1 MLQSICVPTYS
12 LCEHITSLS
21 VIVTHYWLPPLC
33 FSLPPEIK
41 RKKLRGTEI
50 EREERRGAKSQANMA
65 PKDALPISQATTV
78 TFQSNSP
85 EHLNGLRRRI
95 ASFSVKI
102 QPISTATT
110 EWAFRRS
117 QSMPSFKDIT
127 SGPLSKWWSWGTS
140 WLISKKA
147 QLSHDLEMSREGER
161 ATMLGRDGTSNVVMH
176 LFYKIRSELRKL
188 VGSDKL
194 PTTHKFR
201 YDSFSYAQNFDDGE
215 KAQL

>member
-1 MLQSICVPTYS
+1 
-12 LCEHITSLS
+12 
-21 VIVTHYWLPPLC
+21 
-33 FSLPPEIK
+33 
-41 RKKLRGTEI
+41 
-50 EREERRGAKSQANMA
+50 MA
-65 PKDALPISQATTV
+65 PRDALPISQATTASIQ
-78 TFQSNSP
+78 TNCP
-85 EHLNGLRRRI
+85 EHLNGLRRRF

-102 QPISTATT
+102 QPISNATT
-110 EWAFRRS
+110 EWAFRRT

-127 SGPLSKWWSWGTS
+127 SGPFSNWWSVCTS
-140 WLISKKA
+140 WLLSKKA
-147 QLSHDLEMSREGER
+147 QFTHDLEMSREGER
-161 ATMLGRDGTSNVVMH
+161 ETMLGRNGTSNAVMH